1 VQQPVALNAVVCAS
15 PNQVS
20 ARVGDEVAVLDLDLS
35 VYYGLDPVAAR
46 IFELLQEP
54 AALEDVL
61 ATVLDEFEVDLPT
74 ARADL
79 LAFVDDLLDR
89 KLAVVQ
95 AGDAP

>member
-1 VQQPVALNAVVCAS
+1 MQPGVALNAVVCAS

-20 ARVGDEVAVLDLDLS
+20 ARVGDEVAILDLDMS

-46 IFELLQEP
+46 IFELLQTP
-54 AALEDVL
+54 TPLDDVL
-61 ATVLDEFEVDLPT
+61 ATVLAEFEVDAPT

-79 LAFVDDLLDR
+79 LAFVDDLIDR

-95 AGDAP
+95 AGNAP